1 MPPRKPIE
9 AQSRHNTQEE
19 IEKKQLEEESVW
31 VGDEQLDNPPG
42 WLSGKVAIDE
52 WYRLVT
58 EFKKKQLVSNL
69 DYNNLGA
76 YCNAFAMYV
85 EITEDLKEDDIL
97 PGTQVNPLVNLQLKY
112 SEEMR
117 KFASTLGLTVQSRLQ
132 SGGNALNAK
141 DKELGNDF
149 GDI

>member
-19 IEKKQLEEESVW
+19 IEKKKLEEESIW
-31 VGDEQLDNPPG
+31 VGDEQLDNPPA
-42 WLSGKVAIDE
+42 WLSGKIAINE

-58 EFKKKQLVSNL
+58 EFRKKQLVSNL

-76 YCNAFAMYV
+76 YCNAFSMYV
-85 EITEDLKEDDIL
+85 EISEDLKEDDIL
-97 PGTQVNPLVNLQLKY
+97 PGTQVNPLVGLQLKY

-117 KFASTLGLTVQSRLQ
+117 KFANTLGLTVQSRLQ